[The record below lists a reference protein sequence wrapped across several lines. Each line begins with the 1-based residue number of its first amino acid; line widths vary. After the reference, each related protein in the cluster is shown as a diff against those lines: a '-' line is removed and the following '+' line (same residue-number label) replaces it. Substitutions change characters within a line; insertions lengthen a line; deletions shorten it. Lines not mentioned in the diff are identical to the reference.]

1 MDWTIADVVRRG
13 AASHPAHTALR
24 YKDATFSYRDL
35 DVRSNRVAQGLL
47 ALGIQQGERIAVL
60 DKNTPEQFDIL
71 FGVSKARAVCVP
83 VNWRL
88 SPREIAQVLNDSRAR
103 FLFAGAEYIA
113 IIQEF
118 RSELKSLKHIF
129 IFEPAGAFASYT
141 AWMQEQSAEALKME
155 IAPDDVALQLYTSGT
170 TGMPKGVMLTNRNL
184 FTLLDE
190 GRRLW
195 GLDADSRSI
204 VCLPLFHIGGI
215 GWALACMRHGGTA
228 ILVRNFSAADVLRM
242 IEEERATHINLV
254 PAMIRAMVEC
264 ASGSKHDYSSLHL
277 VLYGT
282 APISKPLLL
291 AALESFD
298 CLFVQVYGL
307 TETTSA
313 ITQLDAADH
322 QVRGPREA
330 LLRSAGRPYPWV
342 QAKIVDP
349 ATLKPCP
356 AGETGELWV
365 RSAQNMKGYWM
376 NEEATAATID
386 EFGWLRTGDCG
397 HLDRDGYLFLTDRL
411 KDMIVSGG
419 ENVYPAEAERL
430 LMEHPLVAEAAVIG
444 VPHPAWGETA
454 KALVVLKAGGQIS
467 ELELIGWLRM
477 RLAHYKCPTSVELMR
492 ELPRNAAGKV
502 LKRVLREPYWKGHT
516 RRIS

>member
-1 MDWTIADVVRRG
+1 
-13 AASHPAHTALR
+13 
-24 YKDATFSYRDL
+24 
-35 DVRSNRVAQGLL
+35 
-47 ALGIQQGERIAVL
+47 
-60 DKNTPEQFDIL
+60 
-71 FGVSKARAVCVP
+71 
-83 VNWRL
+83 
-88 SPREIAQVLNDSRAR
+88 
-103 FLFAGAEYIA
+103 
-113 IIQEF
+113 
-118 RSELKSLKHIF
+118 
-129 IFEPAGAFASYT
+129 
-141 AWMQEQSAEALKME
+141 
-155 IAPDDVALQLYTSGT
+155 
-170 TGMPKGVMLTNRNL
+170 
-184 FTLLDE
+184 
-190 GRRLW
+190 
-195 GLDADSRSI
+195 
-204 VCLPLFHIGGI
+204 
-215 GWALACMRHGGTA
+215 
-228 ILVRNFSAADVLRM
+228 
-242 IEEERATHINLV
+242 
-254 PAMIRAMVEC
+254 
-264 ASGSKHDYSSLHL
+264 
-277 VLYGT
+277 
-282 APISKPLLL
+282 
-291 AALESFD
+291 
-298 CLFVQVYGL
+298 VYGL

-349 ATLKPCP
+349 ATLEPCP